1 VLEIGGVY
9 VCRVGLSKLAT
20 ACAAS
25 HGVAA

>member
-9 VCRVGLSKLAT
+9 VCRVGLSELAM
-20 ACAAS
+20 ACAVR